1 MKRLILILIAVC
13 VVAPMA
19 IAGEPIK
26 KPKAPKREN
35 MDMTGCQLWGDVAIA
50 KFYDYYADEKGGWE
64 LFCTSVYTFTEWGDV
79 ESFEFYNQHG
89 ERTCIRKHI
98 YDEQGRTTETHI
110 EWEDMSDTTYTT
122 YTYDGAAITTYQGGT
137 IVTERYNDYGD
148 VVYCHTY
155 GRETNT
161 AETEEYIYHY
171 DGENKVFCEYI
182 INGEPVRRTIYGYDQ
197 VGNPIYE
204 YRYFTTDEQ
213 PDLKFVYRNDKRGN
227 SVEEIWYHRGDV
239 ESQRYTNKYDKQGN
253 VIEMISYPEGR
264 STPDRKTVTEITYR

>member
-1 MKRLILILIAVC
+1 
-13 VVAPMA
+13 
-19 IAGEPIK
+19 
-26 KPKAPKREN
+26 

-182 INGEPVRRTIYGYDQ
+182 INGEPVRRTIYGYAKDQ
-197 VGNPIYE
+197 VFTYE
-204 YRYFTTDEQ
+204 MSGMRIC
-213 PDLKFVYRNDKRGN
+213 KKRGYRLQTHGGREQY
-227 SVEEIWYHRGDV
+227 SPPQGVPGLQKALYHL
-239 ESQRYTNKYDKQGN
+239 
-253 VIEMISYPEGR
+253 
-264 STPDRKTVTEITYR
+264 